1 MIAFILLRISGL
13 SAQQN
18 RGPQIKQTSGPRMVV
33 LVGKD
38 EVKLQCNVKNAQ
50 NYDWY
55 KDGVWISPTFS
66 DRYDVKTNR
75 FLRITSVEEA
85 DEGLFYCV
93 TSKSNQFANCSIE
106 LVVAD
111 PTVSPGNA
119 TGEKPRFLFH
129 KRMESFKTEH
139 DEGDRFELT
148 CEAEGTPIPVVT
160 WYKNNMI
167 YRGRQIT
174 PGGINFKIDFN
185 RVDIHDQGTYV
196 CNVSNSYGW
205 LTYSYKI
212 DVKQKIRSEPNIY
225 GKWEQTNPLCV
236 GENVV
241 IHCGVL
247 TQDPDTKYRWFYS
260 NSSKLNEEELGV
272 LIDPSLYKQPN
283 YTAKEL
289 EMSKVQFNL
298 KLKNLTIHDSGIYGC
313 QVENSVGDDKR
324 MLNLT
329 VSHCPPTPDPSPK
342 TSNHGSTRP
351 LPSGG
356 STLTRTEFSDLEIG
370 LLAAAGGL
378 MLLVV
383 YIAWCCVRSRKQ
395 KRTLELPDAKYEVP
409 MERVTIE
416 PRSFVRTSSVSSTGS
431 AAAFL
436 RQRSF
441 RNRLESRLT
450 QVSEVEV
457 PYEEAWEIDRSH
469 LVLSDVL
476 GEGAFGRVIKAKA
489 VGLNNSPY
497 SIIVAVKMLK
507 EDASDQE
514 LMDLVSEMKVMK
526 TIGKHK
532 NIVNLLGV
540 CTLDGP
546 LFVVVEYAA
555 NGNLRQF
562 LQDRRPL
569 LEYEDGVQ
577 SPGHLTLQDLLSF
590 CYQVAK
596 GMEFLSS
603 RKCIHRDL
611 AARNILVNEDRV
623 LKIAD
628 FGLARNVHE
637 DDYYR
642 KTTDGRLPVKW
653 MALEALIDRVYTT
666 QSDVWSFGVLT
677 WEITTF
683 GGSPYPGIPV
693 EKLYSLLK
701 SGYRMIRPIN
711 CSKELYQIMLNC
723 WQEFAENRPT
733 FPDLVREFDRM
744 ISMLSDKEYLDLQPP
759 LVSPLAARTPSSSE
773 EDNVFGSSE
782 QVCDLTKS
790 NDGVNFRYEVEN
802 TEEDCDEVGDGYA
815 DIRRDTGNEPLLLFS
830 GSRTSLSSNTSF
842 LGKQSLNQCNGSV
855 VSLSSQLSKQ
865 SPAVEDDVEEH
876 VGLLQNDASQGSDD
890 AFESVDAVSEDTKPL
905 KDTQT
910 SPELDP
916 AVLVHYACAERPVPP
931 RRPSQQTEV

>member
-1 MIAFILLRISGL
+1 MILHRGCGVSLIAFILLRIFGI

-18 RGPQIKQTSGPRMVV
+18 RGPQIKQCSDPRMVV

-38 EVKLQCNVKNAQ
+38 EVRLQCNVKYAQ

-55 KDGVWISPTFS
+55 KDGVFISKTFS
-66 DRYDVKTNR
+66 DRYDVRTNR
-75 FLRITSVEEA
+75 FLRITSVEKA
-85 DEGLFYCV
+85 DGGLFYCV
-93 TSKSNQFANCSIE
+93 TSNSNLFANCSIE

-111 PTVSPGNA
+111 PTVPPGNA
-119 TGEKPRFLFH
+119 TGEKPRFIDL
-129 KRMESFKTEH
+129 ESMKSIEKH
-139 DEGDRFELT
+139 DEGDKFELT
-148 CEAEGTPIPVVT
+148 CEAEGTPFPVVT
-160 WYKNNMI
+160 WYKNDVI
-167 YRGRQIT
+167 YTGSQQSGHVIT

-185 RVDIHDQGTYV
+185 GVDIHDKGTYV
-196 CNVSNSYGW
+196 CNVSNTYGW
-205 LTYSYKI
+205 LTHTYKI
-212 DVKQKIRSEPNIY
+212 VVKPKIRSEPTMY
-225 GKWEQTNPLCV
+225 GIWQQTNPLCV

-241 IHCGVL
+241 IHCSVL

-260 NSSKLNEEELGV
+260 NSSKLDEKELGV
-272 LIDPSLYKQPN
+272 LIDPSRYEQPP
-283 YTAKEL
+283 YTAE
-289 EMSKVQFNL
+289 EMEMNEVNFKL

-313 QVENSVGDDKR
+313 QAENSVGSASR
-324 MLNLT
+324 MINLT
-329 VSHCPPTPDPSPK
+329 VSYCPPTPDPSPK
-342 TSNHGSTRP
+342 TSSQSSTLP

-356 STLTRTEFSDLEIG
+356 STLTGTKFSDLEIR

-383 YIAWCCVRSRKQ
+383 CVCIAWCCVRIRKQ
-395 KRTLELPDAKYEVP
+395 KRSLELPDAKYEVP
-409 MERVTIE
+409 VERVTIE

-450 QVSEVEV
+450 QVSEIEV

-489 VGLNNSPY
+489 VGLNDSPY

-569 LEYEDGVQ
+569 LEYEDGAQ

-711 CSKELYQIMLNC
+711 CSKELRSALLEVDGTTLTTNNRFLVLSNC
-723 WQEFAENRPT
+723 ETVDEENVTTNATTLTTNNRLPVLGNRETIDKENESTRSQPKKGAKSRAQQESVLIIGDSLIKNIDSQKLT
-733 FPDLVREFDRM
+733 KKTVDKRM
-744 ISMLSDKEYLDLQPP
+744 YPGKTSDKI
-759 LVSPLAARTPSSSE
+759 
-773 EDNVFGSSE
+773 
-782 QVCDLTKS
+782 C
-790 NDGVNFRYEVEN
+790 YEV
-802 TEEDCDEVGDGYA
+802 DS
-815 DIRRDTGNEPLLLFS
+815 IHI
-830 GSRTSLSSNTSF
+830 
-842 LGKQSLNQCNGSV
+842 
-855 VSLSSQLSKQ
+855 
-865 SPAVEDDVEEH
+865 DVESSY
-876 VGLLQNDASQGSDD
+876 VI
-890 AFESVDAVSEDTKPL
+890 
-905 KDTQT
+905 
-910 SPELDP
+910 
-916 AVLVHYACAERPVPP
+916 VHYDSGTNNLPSDSVESCVSKTENLALKIRINFKP
-931 RRPSQQTEV
+931 RK